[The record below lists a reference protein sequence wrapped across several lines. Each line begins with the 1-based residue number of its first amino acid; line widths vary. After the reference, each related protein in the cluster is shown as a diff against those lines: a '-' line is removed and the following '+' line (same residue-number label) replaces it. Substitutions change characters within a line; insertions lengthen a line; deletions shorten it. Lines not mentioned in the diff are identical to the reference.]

1 MKATIEFNL
10 SDPDEAMEHYR
21 CIKATDLAL
30 VLWEMTSSRKSVTRV
45 IEAAMDEDKNID
57 AFDGADLVYEKL
69 HALMEEHGVFLD
81 KLIV

>member
-1 MKATIEFNL
+1 MRATIEFNL

-30 VLWEMTSSRKSVTRV
+30 VLWELTSSRKSVTRV

-81 KLIV
+81 KLII

>member
-30 VLWEMTSSRKSVTRV
+30 VLWELSSSKKSVDRM
-45 IEAAMDEDKNID
+45 IDAAREEDKNID
-57 AFDGADLVYEKL
+57 AYDGADLVYDKL
-69 HALMEEHGVFLD
+69 YELLEQHGVFLD
-81 KLIV
+81 KIIV

>member
-30 VLWEMTSSRKSVTRV
+30 VLWELSSSKKSVDRM
-45 IEAAMDEDKNID
+45 IDAAREDDKNID
-57 AFDGADLVYEKL
+57 AYDGADLVYDKL
-69 HALMEEHGVFLD
+69 FALLEEHGVFLD
-81 KLIV
+81 KIIN